1 MTLAI
6 HTTTTINSILIR
18 TRVHNTPNRRPA
30 RRNHSNNAPVRAEV
44 LDAPDDGDDDGHE
57 REGAAV
63 AEADEGGCYVGEGWV
78 GDW

>member
-1 MTLAI
+1 MTLSI
-6 HTTTTINSILIR
+6 LTPTTVNSILIR
-18 TRVHNTPNRRPA
+18 TRIHNAPDRRPA
-30 RRNHSNNAPVRAEV
+30 CRNHSHDAPVRAEV
-44 LDAPDDGDDDGHE
+44 LDTPDDGDDNRHE